1 MSAVIPVT
9 EVWAQLVWAAT
20 WQLAALAIVVAL
32 GERLLRLRE
41 ARVRHALWWFVLL
54 APLLLAPGRL
64 ALARR
69 DAVMRLAVLPAPVLS
84 PAATM
89 DPFETG
95 ETRVP
100 PARATAPP
108 LPQSVAGRS
117 VPLTLALAAGWGLGA
132 LVCLIRLAIGHGRVR
147 RLLREAGPVEEEEI
161 LHCLTALCSEAGV
174 RRPVALRSG
183 RALGGP
189 LLYGVTR
196 PVIVLPEEWL
206 GDLPASDLEAL
217 LAHEVA
223 HVRRRDFAANLAQRL
238 LEAVLFFHPATW
250 IAGRRIAMARE
261 ELCDAWAL
269 ARGAN
274 PHGYASALTA
284 AAERSQTRFA
294 LALVG
299 VAESRFTLLRR
310 VEAIMRNDA
319 RRRHSRWAVV
329 AMAAVAVTVA
339 AVCAAGRISSRPA
352 LTASAPARAVDTRE
366 AEKAYYAV
374 VAKEAKITALGQQ
387 VKLPDV
393 TLQTGGTV
401 EGRVLEAETGKPVKG
416 APVFCRPDP
425 DPNPDLSGTTET
437 AATTGAD
444 GAFTISA
451 PPGKAWLYVSP
462 PTGYG
467 QSQRVERVTTRGKL
481 AINVVDNER
490 KPSRIALEVASG
502 AKLRD
507 VTLYV
512 MPMLTLKGRAMK
524 SEGKPMTAGWAAA
537 TVVSESRESRGGGF
551 SMGMVQADGAFSG
564 QVLPGLPLLV
574 VAYDKDTELGGA
586 AYVTPTKSKPAQVR
600 ITVHPMIPIT
610 GRLLTADGKP
620 AAGADVVVDYT
631 LAFGTRAD
639 DEGRFALVRGIPG
652 IPVRAGGVWPSYR
665 DQPPGP
671 KVARQYGRSELKVIP
686 AGAKSIDVG
695 DIVLRPEEAR
705 K

>member
-20 WQLAALAIVVAL
+20 WQLAALAIVIAL

-294 LALVG
+294 LASVG

-319 RRRHSRWAVV
+319 RRRHSRWAVG

-339 AVCAAGRISSRPA
+339 AVCAAWQISSRPA
-352 LTASAPARAVDTRE
+352 LTASAPARA
-366 AEKAYYAV
+366 
-374 VAKEAKITALGQQ
+374 
-387 VKLPDV
+387 
-393 TLQTGGTV
+393 TV

-425 DPNPDLSGTTET
+425 DPSPDLSGTTET

-586 AYVTPTKSKPAQVR
+586 AYATPTKSKPAQVR

>member
-1 MSAVIPVT
+1 VI
-9 EVWAQLVWAAT
+9 
-20 WQLAALAIVVAL
+20 
-32 GERLLRLRE
+32 
-41 ARVRHALWWFVLL
+41 
-54 APLLLAPGRL
+54 
-64 ALARR
+64 
-69 DAVMRLAVLPAPVLS
+69 M
-84 PAATM
+84 
-89 DPFETG
+89 
-95 ETRVP
+95 
-100 PARATAPP
+100 
-108 LPQSVAGRS
+108 
-117 VPLTLALAAGWGLGA
+117 
-132 LVCLIRLAIGHGRVR
+132 
-147 RLLREAGPVEEEEI
+147 
-161 LHCLTALCSEAGV
+161 
-174 RRPVALRSG
+174 
-183 RALGGP
+183 
-189 LLYGVTR
+189 
-196 PVIVLPEEWL
+196 LPEEWL

-223 HVRRRDFAANLAQRL
+223 HLRRRDFAANLAQRL

-294 LALVG
+294 LASVG

-319 RRRHSRWAVV
+319 RRRHSRWAVG

-339 AVCAAGRISSRPA
+339 AVCAAGQISSRPA
-352 LTASAPARAVDTRE
+352 LTASAPARA
-366 AEKAYYAV
+366 
-374 VAKEAKITALGQQ
+374 
-387 VKLPDV
+387 
-393 TLQTGGTV
+393 TV

>member
-9 EVWAQLVWAAT
+9 EVWAQLAWAAT
-20 WQLAALAIVVAL
+20 WQLAALAIVIAL

-294 LALVG
+294 LASVG
-299 VAESRFTLLRR
+299 VAESWFTLLRR

-339 AVCAAGRISSRPA
+339 AVCAAGQISSRPA
-352 LTASAPARAVDTRE
+352 LTASAPARA
-366 AEKAYYAV
+366 
-374 VAKEAKITALGQQ
+374 
-387 VKLPDV
+387 
-393 TLQTGGTV
+393 TV

-425 DPNPDLSGTTET
+425 DPNPDLSLTTET

-671 KVARQYGRSELKVIP
+671 KVARQSGRSELKVNP